1 MLQNRIF
8 FKNEDRDPW
17 DNFKHINIHNIGV
30 PEGEERKSG
39 KLFENKM
46 TETFHTLGKETDTQV
61 QGAQKFPRKMNPKRN
76 TLRYLIIKMVNNK
89 DKES

>member
-1 MLQNRIF
+1 MRDLCDNIRCNSIRI
-8 FKNEDRDPW
+8 
-17 DNFKHINIHNIGV
+17 IGV

-39 KLFENKM
+39 KLFENKT

-61 QGAQKFPRKMNPKRN
+61 QGAQKFPNKMNPKKN
-76 TLRYLIIKMVNNK
+76 TLRHLIIKMVNNK

>member
-1 MLQNRIF
+1 
-8 FKNEDRDPW
+8 
-17 DNFKHINIHNIGV
+17 
-30 PEGEERKSG
+30 
-39 KLFENKM
+39 M

-61 QGAQKFPRKMNPKRN
+61 QGAQKFPSKMNPKRN